1 MARMNASDY
10 RRLSARAR
18 SRDGGARLRAV
29 DHLCV
34 LAVACAYALMLAW
47 LLFTGDVRF
56 WLVLLGPASGF
67 LALSALR
74 RALDRSR
81 PYEVL
86 DIEPLLDAHEK
97 RGSFPSRHVF
107 SSALIAVALAP
118 VQPLAAAGIGILTAL
133 IAWIR
138 VVGGV
143 HWPQD
148 VIAGACLGVLWGLA
162 SYGVALACGLPL

>member
-29 DHLCV
+29 DRLCV
-34 LAVACAYALMLAW
+34 LAVACAYVLMLAW
-47 LLFTGDVRF
+47 LFFTGDARF
-56 WLVLLGPASGF
+56 WLALLGPASGF
-67 LALSALR
+67 AVLSALR
-74 RALDRSR
+74 RALNRPR

-86 DIEPLLDAHEK
+86 DIQPLLDAHEE

-118 VQPLAAAGIGILTAL
+118 AQPLVAAGIGVLTAL

-148 VIAGACLGVLWGLA
+148 VIAGACLGALWGLA
-162 SYGVALACGLPL
+162 CYGAALACGLPL

>member
-1 MARMNASDY
+1 M
-10 RRLSARAR
+10 LT
-18 SRDGGARLRAV
+18 
-29 DHLCV
+29 
-34 LAVACAYALMLAW
+34 LAW
-47 LLFTGDVRF
+47 LLFVGDTRF
-56 WLVLLGPASGF
+56 WVMLLGPATGF

-74 RALDRSR
+74 RALDRPR

-86 DIEPLLDAHEK
+86 DIHPLLDAHEK

-107 SSALIAVALAP
+107 SSALIATALAP
-118 VQPLAAAGIGILTAL
+118 SQPLLAAGIGILTAL

-148 VIAGACLGVLWGLA
+148 VIAGACLGVLWGA
-162 SYGVALACGLPL
+162 AWCGAAFACGIPL